1 MPGSGGTKVIQ
12 GAVGGARHKFKK
24 EPGVPNS
31 DDEDGL
37 EKDCDEI
44 KVKSKACSGS
54 ETSANISSSPS
65 SSSNSARGKSST
77 CASEVIMKHLFVFL
91 VFIVVF
97 GVLQL
102 Y

>member
-1 MPGSGGTKVIQ
+1 MTQ

-44 KVKSKACSGS
+44 KVKSKACS
-54 ETSANISSSPS
+54 EKSPS
-65 SSSNSARGKSST
+65 SLSNSARGKSST
-77 CASEVIMKHLFVFL
+77 CASEVMMKHPFDFVEYYSWVQSITAVPTTVIYF
-91 VFIVVF
+91 
-97 GVLQL
+97 
-102 Y
+102 